1 MVEIKPRALFRAL
14 FLSGATLI
22 LAAAPVP
29 ADAPEPL
36 DSIVDFHVSDLQLA
50 ELIGAVLEEN
60 PQIQSAR
67 ALWRSKAERVPQ
79 ERSLPDPTV
88 SYRYYARPPETR
100 VGPQDQGLELS
111 QAVPWFHKRALQ
123 GERAEHLAS
132 GVAWRVQDLERALV
146 AELKRAYFD
155 VAYLQE
161 ALAVNSEETALLQRF
176 EEIALIRY
184 SNGEGI
190 QQSVVKVQTDIS
202 RLADQQTS
210 LRARLDVVVRRIAQL
225 VGRPDS
231 DVPLTPIR
239 LQLLELQYDQDEL
252 EIESQRDHPNVL
264 AVQQQIEA
272 DKTWFRRRKLES
284 RPNFR
289 FGLGYVDVGKR
300 EDTAGV
306 LNPPEDNG
314 QDVWAV
320 TVGLNV
326 PIYRRRIRAGV
337 AEAQES
343 LLANERLLQSTRD
356 RLRFEVQGS
365 LLRLESLD
373 QRTRLYT
380 DVIIPQAEES
390 LASAEAAYMTNRLNF
405 LDLLDAE
412 RVLFQVRL
420 TYYRLLADYWIAL
433 ADLELGLG
441 RSFPGAGSEL

>member
-1 MVEIKPRALFRAL
+1 MVEIKPRAPFRAL
-14 FLSGATLI
+14 FLLGATLI

-79 ERSLPDPTV
+79 ERSLPDPMV

-184 SNGEGI
+184 SN
-190 QQSVVKVQTDIS
+190 
-202 RLADQQTS
+202 
-210 LRARLDVVVRRIAQL
+210 
-225 VGRPDS
+225 
-231 DVPLTPIR
+231 
-239 LQLLELQYDQDEL
+239 
-252 EIESQRDHPNVL
+252 
-264 AVQQQIEA
+264 
-272 DKTWFRRRKLES
+272 
-284 RPNFR
+284 
-289 FGLGYVDVGKR
+289 
-300 EDTAGV
+300 
-306 LNPPEDNG
+306 
-314 QDVWAV
+314 
-320 TVGLNV
+320 
-326 PIYRRRIRAGV
+326 
-337 AEAQES
+337 
-343 LLANERLLQSTRD
+343 
-356 RLRFEVQGS
+356 
-365 LLRLESLD
+365 
-373 QRTRLYT
+373 
-380 DVIIPQAEES
+380 
-390 LASAEAAYMTNRLNF
+390 
-405 LDLLDAE
+405 
-412 RVLFQVRL
+412 
-420 TYYRLLADYWIAL
+420 
-433 ADLELGLG
+433 
-441 RSFPGAGSEL
+441 